1 MKRATFSSSP
11 KYMQLAQHFR
21 DLIRENKL
29 KPGDRLPSFTALR
42 AELGVGQSTLERAHT
57 LLEEESL
64 IVREPGRGI
73 FVAQPTQR
81 PQLNVI
87 GVTGISSMKGQHP
100 YYALL
105 LNGIQQ
111 KAHEHEIEILLLHD
125 NSAIH
130 WEKVD
135 GVLVY
140 YWHPEEMLERM
151 PPGMPCV
158 SLLYP
163 SFEIPSVT
171 VNDYSGMKAATEH
184 LLSLGHRR
192 IAYLRVL
199 QDDIPTRQRLS
210 GYQDALRGAGLEPQ
224 DDWLH
229 LLRDDEVAD
238 DETIYASF
246 AKWGYQKMRQWLEN
260 GWRDLGCTALLAQND
275 DTAIGAIKALEEA
288 GFSVPG
294 DVSVVGFDNTQA
306 AAHFRPRLTTV
317 NVPLREIGKRA
328 VEELLLLSDQEEK
341 HELQGLPRSLSAELV
356 IGESTAVA
364 GEKND

>member
-1 MKRATFSSSP
+1 MKRTEALTTSP
-11 KYMQLAQHFR
+11 KYLQLAQHFR
-21 DLIRENKL
+21 EQIRASKL
-29 KPGDRLPSFTALR
+29 KPGDRLPSFTEVR
-42 AELGVGQSTLERAHT
+42 SQLGVGQSTLERAHA
-57 LLEEESL
+57 LLEEEAL
-64 IVREPGRGI
+64 IVREPGRGV
-73 FVAQPTQR
+73 FVAEPSHR

-105 LNGIQQ
+105 LGGIQE
-111 KAHEHEIEILLLHD
+111 KAYEHEIEILLLHD

-158 SLLYP
+158 SVLNP
-163 SFEIPSVT
+163 SYEIPSVT
-171 VNDYSGMKAATEH
+171 ADDYGGMKMATEH
-184 LLSLGHRR
+184 LLSLGHQR
-192 IAYLRVL
+192 IAYLRVM

-210 GYQDALRGAGLEPQ
+210 GYQDALRNAGVQPQ

-229 LLRDDEVAD
+229 LLRDEVPDD

-246 AKWGYQKMRQWLEN
+246 AKWGYQKMRQWLDD
-260 GWRDLGCTALLAQND
+260 GWRELGCTALLAQND

-288 GFSVPG
+288 GISVPG
-294 DVSVVGFDNTQA
+294 DVSVVGFDNTGA

-317 NVPLREIGKRA
+317 NVPLHKIGMRC
-328 VEELLLLSDQEEK
+328 VEQLLQLSAEEGN
-341 HELQGLPRSLSAELV
+341 HTPRGLPSSLPSELV

-364 GEKND
+364 CS